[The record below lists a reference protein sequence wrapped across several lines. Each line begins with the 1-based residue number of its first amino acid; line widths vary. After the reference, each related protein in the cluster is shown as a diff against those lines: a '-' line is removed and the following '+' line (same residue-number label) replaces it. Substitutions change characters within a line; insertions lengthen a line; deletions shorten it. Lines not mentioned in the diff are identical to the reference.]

1 MNEYRWYP
9 EDKNNPYALTLYQP
23 PKTSKKPRTV
33 LTVIITSI
41 LTSVVCMAIFAFTV
55 VPHLQTKTIV
65 SHTTDPRDKSD
76 FGAMVTAG
84 KEGALPVSQINK
96 TVGPSVVG
104 IINQGSFGGFLNQT
118 IDLGSGSGVIIN
130 TDGYIITNNHVIEN
144 ASRLK
149 VVLNTQEEF
158 PATIVGSDEK
168 TDLAVIKINAPNL
181 TAASVG
187 DSSALEVGDLAVAIG
202 NPLGQELAGSVTAG
216 VVSAV
221 NRTITVQGRALN
233 LIQTD
238 AAINPGNS
246 GGALVN
252 CFGEVVG
259 INTVKMS
266 STDIEGI
273 GFAIPMNDA
282 MTIVNE
288 LMSSGYVSGRPVIGL
303 TGRDAPY
310 GVMVESV
317 IPDMPA
323 DKAGIKQG
331 DLIVRVND
339 KAVTSVSEINKIRDQ
354 FKPGDTLPVTLYRN
368 NSLETVQVTLA
379 ENVTEGQ

>member
-1 MNEYRWYP
+1 MNEYRWYSGDNP
-9 EDKNNPYALTLYQP
+9 NPYALVPYTL
-23 PKTSKKPRTV
+23 PKKKNRNMLLAV
-33 LTVIITSI
+33 I
-41 LTSVVCMAIFAFTV
+41 LTSVVTCVVCMLIFSFAV
-55 VPHLQTKTIV
+55 VPHLKTETIV

-76 FGAMVTAG
+76 FGSMVTAG
-84 KEGALPVSQINK
+84 KDGAMSVAQINK

-104 IINQGSFGGFLNQT
+104 IINQGRIAGFLDKT

-130 TDGYIITNNHVIEN
+130 TDGYIVTNYHVIEN
-144 ASRLK
+144 ASKLK
-149 VVLNTQEEF
+149 VVLNTQEEYN
-158 PATIVGSDEK
+158 AEIIGSDER

-181 TAASVG
+181 TAASAG
-187 DSSALEVGDLAVAIG
+187 DSAALEVGDLAVAIG

-216 VVSAV
+216 VISAV
-221 NRTITVQGRALN
+221 NRTITVQGRVLN

-252 CFGEVVG
+252 CFGELIG

-266 STDIEGI
+266 STEVEGI
-273 GFAIPMNDA
+273 GFAIPMNEV
-282 MTIVNE
+282 MPIINE

-310 GVMVESV
+310 GVIVESV
-317 IPDMPA
+317 EPDMPA
-323 DKAGIKQG
+323 ADAGIKRG

-339 KAVTSVSEINKIRDQ
+339 EAVTTVSEINDIRDQ
-354 FKPGDTLPVTLYRN
+354 FKAGDTLPITLYRD
-368 NSLETVQVTLA
+368 SKLETVYVTLA
-379 ENVTEGQ
+379 ESAGQ